1 MSRNNYSENE
11 TRNDSL
17 KGRHPVLANVVVI
30 AIVAVLGVLIV
41 YLSLAVF
48 TKHGE
53 ETKVPR
59 VEKMSYTDAIAK
71 LHEAG
76 FKIEIRDSLYTDN
89 VRPGYVIEQFPKAN
103 STVKPGRKIFLY
115 IQAVHPKEVVID
127 DDNNPRIDAFRGV
140 SLRSALS
147 RLEELGFKK
156 VRVVRLLGSYDGVSK
171 IIANGRVVKKMQRV
185 PVNAQITVQVFDG
198 RLRELS
204 DSLMNIEFGTR
215 RSIEEQ
221 LQEGYSSELAESYSS
236 ESYSTEPEIPEE
248 AAEPAAA
255 TPTQEGNNAVFE

>member
-1 MSRNNYSENE
+1 MRK
-11 TRNDSL
+11 DSL
-17 KGRHPVLANVVVI
+17 KGSHPILANIVVI
-30 AIVAVLGVLIV
+30 AIVGVLGVLIV

-53 ETKVPR
+53 EAKVPR

-71 LHEAG
+71 LHESG

-103 STVKPGRKIFLY
+103 CTVKPGRKIFLY

-185 PVNAQITVQVFDG
+185 PVNSQITVQVFDG

-204 DSLMNIEFGTR
+204 DSLMNIEFGSR

-221 LQEGYSSELAESYSS
+221 LEEGYSSEPVESYSS
-236 ESYSTEPEIPEE
+236 ESYSTEPVVPSEVSNEPVQEASSEE
-248 AAEPAAA
+248 S
-255 TPTQEGNNAVFE
+255 NANFE